1 MALEAVLLSGTIGAE
16 IKGVNLAKLGDTT
29 FGDLH
34 LALLDHGVICFR
46 DQKLS
51 PDQQLAFAAR
61 WGEIHLHPYL
71 DSLPDSPGIIEIVKE
86 AGERNRFGD
95 HWHSDQIFTPAPAMA
110 TMLYAKEVPP
120 VGGDTLFASLTHAYD
135 ALSDGMKALACR
147 LRTYNLYDKQAT
159 RSRRMSAKILNQEK
173 PAEPAIHPLV
183 RVHPETG
190 RRSLYLTE
198 TQTTRRF
205 DGMTEAESRPLID
218 FFLRHATRPE
228 FTCRIRWE
236 VGTLA
241 IWDNRCLMHM
251 ALDDYPDYRR
261 VMHRITIKG
270 EPTVGVENAEIA
282 A

>member
-1 MALEAVLLSGTIGAE
+1 MTLDARPLSGSIGAE
-16 IKGVNLAKLGDTT
+16 IKGVNLAQLDDVAFTGV
-29 FGDLH
+29 H
-34 LALLDHGVICFR
+34 RALLDHGVICFR
-46 DQKLS
+46 DQELT
-51 PDQQLAFAAR
+51 PDQQLAFAMR

-71 DSLPDSPGIIEIVKE
+71 DGLPGCPEIIEIVKE

-95 HWHSDQIFTPAPAMA
+95 HWHTDQIFTPAPAMA

-120 VGGDTLFASLTHAYD
+120 VGGDTVFASLSHAYD
-135 ALSDGMKALACR
+135 ALSDGMKDLAAR
-147 LRTYNLYDKQAT
+147 LRTYNVYDKQAP
-159 RSRRMSAKILNQEK
+159 RSRQMSAKIPGQDNPRV
-173 PAEPAIHPLV
+173 PATHPLV

-190 RRSLYLTE
+190 RRGLYINE

-205 DGMTEAESRPLID
+205 DGMTDEESLPLIE
-218 FFLRHATRPE
+218 FLIRHATRPE
-228 FTCRIRWE
+228 FTCRIRWT
-236 VGTLA
+236 VGTLV

-270 EPTVGVENAEIA
+270 DRPIGVGSTEIA